1 MSAPP
6 AALEV
11 PAARRGA
18 ARDAWVAWVVTAAL
32 WLAFGVFVLYPLV
45 EIGVRSFWKAGHFTL
60 EHYTEFLREP
70 RLFRTVWNSLV
81 VSALSTVLTVSLAF
95 GYAYVL
101 THTSLWG
108 RPVLWTVGLLPLIA
122 PSFMQALGL
131 IFLFGRNGLVTR
143 ALLGTDW
150 NIYGPVGI
158 VLGEVFYCFPHALLV
173 LHTSLS
179 AVDASLYEAAQSLG
193 ARGWRV
199 FWWVTV
205 PTVRYALAA
214 SAFLVFNLV
223 ITDFGTPVVVGG
235 DFRVLATEIYT
246 QVFGLQRFGMAAV
259 VSMVLLVPA
268 LASFALDGYFRRK
281 AAATLTG
288 QSRPFAQPTRG
299 WARVAAGVF
308 AWGWAGFILLIYG
321 TLAAASV
328 VRVWGYDWTLTL
340 AHYRFEAVGART
352 ALPTGLKLSGLAA
365 GLGALLSVLVAYVV
379 HRLRPRGSRLL
390 YALAVLPAAI
400 PGTVVGLGYLFAFN
414 RPPLVLVGTAAV
426 IVLSYVFRFVTLGTL
441 AAGAALQQVDRS
453 VEEAAHSLGAG
464 TVRTF
469 VHVVFPLL
477 RVAFFSSAVYIFV
490 RSMVTLS
497 AVIFLIAPGLELP
510 ATAVLTLTTDGK
522 LAAAAALSTVLVGLI
537 VGVVAAARW
546 VLRVPVG
553 FR

>member
-6 AALEV
+6 AAF
-11 PAARRGA
+11 PAAATRRWTSQ
-18 ARDAWVAWVVTAAL
+18 DAWVSRAVTAGL
-32 WLAFGVFVLYPLV
+32 LVAFSLFVLYPV
-45 EIGVRSFWKAGHFTL
+45 AEIVARSFWKAGTFTAS
-60 EHYTEFLREP
+60 HYAEFLQEP
-70 RLFRTVWNSLV
+70 KLLRTVWNTLA
-81 VSALSTVLTVSLAF
+81 VSSLSTVLTVVLAF

-101 THTSLWG
+101 THTTLWG
-108 RPVLWTVGLLPLIA
+108 RPLLWTVGLLPLIA
-122 PSFMQALGL
+122 PSFVQALGL

-143 ALLGTDW
+143 GLLGLDW
-150 NIYGPVGI
+150 NVYGPAGI

-173 LHTSLS
+173 LYTSLS
-179 AVDASLYEAAQSLG
+179 ALDASLYEAAQSLG

-223 ITDFGTPVVVGG
+223 VTDFGTPVVVGG
-235 DFRVLATEIYT
+235 DYRVLATEIYT

-259 VSMVLLVPA
+259 VSVVLLVPA
-268 LASFALDGYFRRK
+268 FSSFALDGYFRRK

-288 QSRPFAQPTRG
+288 QSRLQAQPTRG
-299 WARVAAGVF
+299 WGRVAAGGF
-308 AWGWAGFILLIYG
+308 AWGWAGFILLIYA
-321 TLAAASV
+321 TLAVASL
-328 VRVWGYDWTLTL
+328 VRVWGYDWSLTL
-340 AHYRFEAVGART
+340 AHYRFDQVGVRGAF
-352 ALPTGLKLSGLAA
+352 PTGLKLSGLAA
-365 GLGALLSVLVAYVV
+365 VCGALLSVVVAYVV
-379 HRLRPRGSRLL
+379 HRLRPRGARLI
-390 YALAVLPAAI
+390 YALALLPAAV

-414 RPPLVLVGTAAV
+414 RPPLVLVGTEAV

-441 AAGAALQQVDRS
+441 ASSAALQQVDRS
-453 VEEAAHSLGAG
+453 VEEAAHSLGASA
-464 TVRTF
+464 VRTF
-469 VHVVFPLL
+469 VQVVFPLL

-522 LAAAAALSTVLVGLI
+522 LAAAAALSTLLVAVILLV
-537 VGVVAAARW
+537 VGVARV
-546 VLRVPVG
+546 VLRVPVV